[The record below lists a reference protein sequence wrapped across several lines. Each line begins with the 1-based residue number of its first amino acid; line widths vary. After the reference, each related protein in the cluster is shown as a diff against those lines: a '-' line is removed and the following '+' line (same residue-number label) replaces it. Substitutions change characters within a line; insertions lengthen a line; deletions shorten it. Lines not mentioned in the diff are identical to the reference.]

1 MMRYLLSL
9 WLFVSRVCFV
19 SSNRYIFAMYTT
31 LTHMLRVLSL
41 NIKDTYELSPFCSE
55 ALEVLRSTDT
65 NFKEVSLG
73 KEWIPGL
80 IESPEKR
87 AALLEM
93 TGQSSLPH
101 VFIGGTSIG
110 GLYSGNPGLIP
121 ALEKGELMDMINE
134 AKRSM

>member
-1 MMRYLLSL
+1 MFHLILICICNVHNLNSYA
-9 WLFVSRVCFV
+9 SR
-19 SSNRYIFAMYTT
+19 
-31 LTHMLRVLSL
+31 SL

-121 ALEKGELMDMINE
+121 ALEKGELIDMIDE